1 MKTFFKKTL
10 SLKWALRILLL
21 ILPMYIFSC
30 NSREEKIVQEE
41 LQITQCG
48 TLQFSAEC
56 GQEADSLNSLGLA
69 LIHNMTYDESRE
81 IFEQVMEK
89 YPDCFWGPWGKAMSF
104 IHPLW
109 SDPPS
114 DSLLAVGWELAQ
126 KSKALAENEQQ
137 VQFASAIGA
146 YYENGIGKTEQ
157 ERLKKF
163 YQSWESAYE
172 QFPENLEIKSFLA
185 LSMIAV
191 ADPNDKTYANQVK
204 AGKMAE
210 EILQKV
216 PEHPGGIHYTIH
228 AYDYP
233 ELADK
238 AVKAAENY
246 GAIAPEVAHALHM
259 PTHIYTRLG
268 MWEESIAWNNRSAK
282 AAMENPGPGA
292 VSMHYFHALD
302 YIVYA
307 HLQRLE
313 DEQVKTILAGIKQ
326 LKEPIQQHN
335 ATAYS
340 IAALEGRMALE
351 RQNWSQAANLKARQ
365 PSSVNWEKFPEFE
378 ALSHFA
384 IGLGAARSGE
394 HPKAMEALENLERLK
409 QKIQNKYWK
418 DQIDIQSKTVKAW
431 LLLNQGKNEE
441 GLQSMRLAAQMELAT
456 NKHPITPGEL
466 LPASE
471 LLGDMLM
478 DMGEPGEALIHYEQ
492 ALVRSPGR
500 FNSLFGAAKAADLL
514 GEHQKAKKYYQ
525 TLLTQSQKSEGN
537 QDRKEEAIK
546 YISKKQ
552 IAT

>member
-1 MKTFFKKTL
+1 M
-10 SLKWALRILLL
+10 
-21 ILPMYIFSC
+21 
-30 NSREEKIVQEE
+30 QEE

-56 GQEADSLNSLGLA
+56 GQEADSLIYMGLA

-81 IFEQVMEK
+81 IFEQVMEE

-109 SDPPS
+109 SDTPS
-114 DSLLAVGWELAQ
+114 DSLLAVGWDLSRE
-126 KSKALAENEQQ
+126 SIDLAENEQQ
-137 VQFASAIGA
+137 MQFASALAA

-157 ERLKKF
+157 ERLKIF
-163 YQSWESAYE
+163 YQSWENAYE
-172 QFPENLEIKSFLA
+172 KFPEHLEIKSFLA
-185 LSMIAV
+185 LSLIAV

-204 AGKMAE
+204 AGKMAQ
-210 EILQKV
+210 EIIQKV

-238 AVKAAENY
+238 AIKAAENY

-282 AAMENPGPGA
+282 AAMEKIDLGA
-292 VSMHYFHALD
+292 VSMHYLHAMD

-313 DEQVKTILAGIKQ
+313 DEQVKTILSGIKQ
-326 LKEPIQQHN
+326 LNSPIQQHN

-340 IAALEGRMALE
+340 FAAMEGRIALE
-351 RQNWSQAANLKARQ
+351 RQNWSQAANLKAKQ
-365 PSSVNWEKFPEFE
+365 PASVNWEKYPEFE

-394 HPKAMEALENLERLK
+394 QTKARSALQNLKKLK
-409 QKIQNKYWK
+409 QKIQNNYWK
-418 DQIDIQSKTVKAW
+418 NQIDIQSETVNAW
-431 LLLNQGKNEE
+431 LLLNQGKNQEA
-441 GLQSMRLAAQMELAT
+441 LQSMRLAAQMELAT
-456 NKHPITPGEL
+456 NKHPLTPGEL

-478 DMGEPGEALIHYEQ
+478 ELGEPGEALNYYEQ

-500 FNSLFGAAKAADLL
+500 FNSLFGAAKAAELV
-514 GEHQKAKKYYQ
+514 GEHQKAKNYYQ

-537 QDRKEEAIK
+537 HNRKEEALK
-546 YISKKQ
+546 YMGKKQ